1 MKYLDSKLGKGIARV
16 AMASYLAG
24 SVAGCATPQVT
35 AFGYTLNN
43 PNSQTQSY
51 SANDTSYG
59 DRVLRAQ
66 EAQEDDKSF
75 CEDNTVVCI
84 GGLLLLLGLG
94 AAVAGG
100 GSSGSDSG
108 GGGGGSGGN

>member
-43 PNSQTQSY
+43 PKKMIKV
-51 SANDTSYG
+51 SAKTTLLSA
-59 DRVLRAQ
+59 L
-66 EAQEDDKSF
+66 EDCF
-75 CEDNTVVCI
+75 CF
-84 GGLLLLLGLG
+84 
-94 AAVAGG
+94 
-100 GSSGSDSG
+100 
-108 GGGGGSGGN
+108 